1 MMKNF
6 SKLLILKDEAIIDA
20 LNQLNKTA
28 KKILFVVDKQNK
40 LVGSLTDGDIRRWIL
55 NGGYVKAAVE
65 DVCYKNTYC
74 VNMDYKISHVKKEMK
89 SKKIIY
95 VPVLDDA
102 KKIIEFLIYDSF
114 FTEDIMI
121 KPVKKLNVNVVIM
134 AGGKGTRL
142 DPFTKILPKTLIP
155 VGEKTIIERI
165 IEKFQNF
172 GVNHFYLS
180 INYKANIIKSYFEE
194 IKPKYKIS
202 YIYENKPL
210 GTIGALRHI
219 TEWKIKNREIILTN
233 CDIIVEADYFDILKF
248 HKKNRNDIT
257 VVASLKNFRIPY
269 GVCKLD
275 KNGLLLK
282 MEEKPEYNFLVN
294 TGMYVIN
301 LDMIK
306 YIPREQM
313 FHATELI
320 ESANKDGK
328 RVGIYPV
335 SEDAWIDIGEW
346 DEYKK
351 VINRLI
357 L

>member
-1 MMKNF
+1 MKNF
-6 SKLLILKDEAIIDA
+6 SELIILKDKTLIDA

-28 KKILFVVDKQNK
+28 KKILFVVDKQNR
-40 LVGSLTDGDIRRWIL
+40 LIGSLTDGDIRRWIL
-55 NGGYVKAAVE
+55 KGGDAKAGVDAI
-65 DVCYKNTYC
+65 CYKNTYY
-74 VNMDYKISHVKKEMK
+74 VGMNYKISNVKKDME

-95 VPVLDDA
+95 VPVIDDA
-102 KKIIEFLIYDSF
+102 ERVIEFLVNDSF
-114 FTEDIMI
+114 FAENITI
-121 KPVKKLNVNVVIM
+121 KPIKKLNANVVIM

-155 VGEKTIIERI
+155 IGEKTILERI

-219 TEWKIKNREIILTN
+219 IEGKIKNREIILTN

-257 VVASLKNFRIPY
+257 VVASLKNYRIPY

-275 KNGLLLK
+275 KNGLLFK
-282 MEEKPEYNFLVN
+282 MEEKPKYNFLVN

-301 LDMIK
+301 LDMIE
-306 YIPREQM
+306 YIPKEQM

-320 ESANKDGK
+320 ETASKDGK
-328 RVGIYPV
+328 KIGVYPI

-351 VINRLI
+351 VIESLRS
-357 L
+357 